1 MSIQFLPL
9 AESHLDQVWQIEQ
22 QAHSHPWKESMV
34 RNLTSRGACHF
45 AMVMDDRVIG
55 YFYAQNIVGEVSLLN
70 IVVDTAM
77 QGKGYGKQLTQFF
90 LDQCE
95 VLNAESAWLEVRESN
110 VRAFELYQKLGFN
123 EIDRR
128 IDYYPT
134 QKGKED
140 AIIMSYYFF

>member
-9 AESHLDQVWQIEQ
+9 AEQHLDQVWQIEQ

-95 VLNAESAWLEVRESN
+95 ALNAESAWLEVRESN
-110 VRAFELYQKLGFN
+110 ARAFELYQKLGFN

-128 IDYYPT
+128 VDYYPT